1 MTEERDRINMNQNPS
16 SYKSFGEQHSALR
29 KANNL
34 WTDCVQ
40 QNFMPR
46 WLKGEAVNLNEVC
59 VDEREEMLRMSDE
72 AYPYALD
79 KQPFVVN

>member
-1 MTEERDRINMNQNPS
+1 MAEKPR
-16 SYKSFGEQHSALR
+16 SYKSFGETHTALR
-29 KANNL
+29 KANNS

-59 VDEREEMLRMSDE
+59 VEQRDEMLRMSDE
-72 AYPYALD
+72 AYPYELD
-79 KQPFVVN
+79 KQPFVVDKV